1 MLHSVQ
7 AVKTVGTDEKLC
19 DGGGYSGFYTKLHTL
34 DILHVMHKP
43 VKVERDKA
51 LSVLLVS
58 VWVKQQAPLRRA
70 GKYLGDVVNDSMFDC
85 ERDQDH
91 LVSPTSMLA
100 LVLFTTSL

>member
-1 MLHSVQ
+1 MRLHSVQ

-19 DGGGYSGFYTKLHTL
+19 DGGGYSGFYSKLHTL

-58 VWVKQQAPLRRA
+58 VWVKQQTPLRRA
-70 GKYLGDVVNDSMFDC
+70 GMGNIWVMW
-85 ERDQDH
+85 
-91 LVSPTSMLA
+91 
-100 LVLFTTSL
+100 

>member
-1 MLHSVQ
+1 
-7 AVKTVGTDEKLC
+7 
-19 DGGGYSGFYTKLHTL
+19 
-34 DILHVMHKP
+34 MHKP

-70 GKYLGDVVNDSMFDC
+70 GMGNIWVMWQIHGFMFDC

>member
-1 MLHSVQ
+1 M
-7 AVKTVGTDEKLC
+7 C

-70 GKYLGDVVNDSMFDC
+70 GMGNIWVMWQIHDFMFDC